1 MYAYHY
7 DVRPARRPQNWNR
20 WIDTMTQPS
29 RAVGGEVYTLPVDV
43 LASDE
48 AYTVLA
54 AVPGLR
60 SEDLKLEVLGDT
72 VTIRGKVETPEA
84 ADQERWLLRERRGGE
99 FARTLVLPTEVNG
112 AAAEAT
118 IDNGLL
124 RLHLPK
130 AEAARPK
137 TIKVKAK

>member
-1 MYAYHY
+1 MYAYQY
-7 DVRPARRPQNWNR
+7 DVRPARRPQSLNSL
-20 WIDTMTQPS
+20 IEAMTVPARQEQAQV
-29 RAVGGEVYTLPVDV
+29 RTLPIDV

-72 VTIRGKVETPEA
+72 VTIRGKVEIPEA
-84 ADQERWLLRERRGGE
+84 AEQERWLLRERRGGE

-112 AAAEAT
+112 AAAEAS
-118 IDNGLL
+118 IENGLL
-124 RLHLPK
+124 HLRLPK
-130 AEAARPK
+130 VEGARPK
-137 TIKVKAK
+137 TIKVTAK

>member
-7 DVRPARRPQNWNR
+7 DVRPARRPQTWNS
-20 WIDTMTQPS
+20 WIEAMTEPA
-29 RAVGGEVYTLPVDV
+29 RAPRAEVRTLPVDV
-43 LASDE
+43 LASDD
-48 AYTVLA
+48 AYTLLA

-72 VTIRGKVETPEA
+72 VTIRGKVEIPEA

-112 AAAEAT
+112 SAAEAS
-118 IDNGLL
+118 IENGLL
-124 RLHLPK
+124 SLRLPK
-130 AEAARPK
+130 SEAARPK